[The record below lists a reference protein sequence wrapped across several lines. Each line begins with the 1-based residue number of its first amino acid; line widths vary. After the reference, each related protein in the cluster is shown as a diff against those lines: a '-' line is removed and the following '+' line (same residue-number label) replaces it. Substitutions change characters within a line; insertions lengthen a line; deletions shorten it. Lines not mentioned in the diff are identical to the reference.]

1 MSART
6 AVGAAAQPRAVA
18 SACELLHLAKQAPAR
33 TTRAFACKPEQP
45 AHVVRWLVATA
56 GMARTDRWP
65 IPEVK
70 ARTALLPAARGSR
83 ASTDPKNPPD
93 LLNPSKGLSMAKT
106 APVSLKIA
114 PKFVP
119 VAHSLQSAQR
129 TQTRTCETVIARSY
143 TLCEGHVYLG
153 VLRFGRDLPYFRAT
167 PSC

>member
-18 SACELLHLAKQAPAR
+18 SACELHLAKQAPAR

-45 AHVVRWLVATA
+45 AHVGRWLVATA
-56 GMARTDRWP
+56 GMARTVRWP

-70 ARTALLPAARGSR
+70 ARTAPASAARGSR